1 MKAFLETRDLVN
13 VLAATILRL
22 SKTLDEPLRLADLQA
37 LAGVNQRVRSIIGL
51 HPDLVAAQQT
61 WNECPADSHQK
72 TAFEEGGRDEC
83 GNADEPVDERC
94 DCYRKRSKVKDFFL
108 IDASLPRAN

>member
-1 MKAFLETRDLVN
+1 MKAFFETRDLVN
-13 VLAATILRL
+13 LLAATILRL

-61 WNECPADSHQK
+61 WNDCIVHTHQK
-72 TAFEEGGRDEC
+72 TAFEEGGKDEC
-83 GNADEPVDERC
+83 GMEGAMEDERC
-94 DCYRKRSKVKDFFL
+94 YCYRKRSKVKISF
-108 IDASLPRAN
+108 